1 MHAKIEVRG
10 DADRLAVGCSARGAC
25 KEGDSRLCAVLSR
38 PYQTFPHVT
47 DLPCTFRCFRHN
59 IPALLY
65 RRCTFQLL
73 HCRHAAEL
81 RAAGA
86 DKLCIVNSE
95 AGLNLGAQLLSD
107 LGSSETSVSLLRR
120 GINEALA
127 VRTAAD
133 NSRRDA
139 AAAETQASAAQNGAS
154 SNGSSSNDK
163 KKMPKRQ
170 VELFVL
176 DGKHAYGL
184 RAEALARAVS
194 PDLPCTDCPLVKQQQ
209 EIAALS
215 SLDESLIP
223 GLLSS
228 SSSTVGSV
236 ASVADVDGAAAA
248 AVPAAG
254 LNGSKSAAAA
264 AVNASVGSNAAGG
277 PGAGSV

>member
-1 MHAKIEVRG
+1 MYRHMQNVVSVCVAVLCRP
-10 DADRLAVGCSARGAC
+10 DRPFCISTRLFTQAAFLVPAILHYCSAA
-25 KEGDSRLCAVLSR
+25 A
-38 PYQTFPHVT
+38 
-47 DLPCTFRCFRHN
+47 LPCVFFPN
-59 IPALLY
+59 
-65 RRCTFQLL
+65 
-73 HCRHAAEL
+73 RHAAEL

-86 DKLCIVNSE
+86 DKICIVNSE

-120 GINEALA
+120 GINEALT

-139 AAAETQASAAQNGAS
+139 PAAEPPAAAAENGTS
-154 SNGSSSNDK
+154 SNGSSSSEK
-163 KKMPKRQ
+163 KKKLKQ

-184 RAEALARAVS
+184 RADALARAVS
-194 PDLPCTDCPLVKQQQ
+194 PDLPCTECPLVRQQQ

-223 GLLSS
+223 GALSS
-228 SSSTVGSV
+228 SSSVVSSA
-236 ASVADVDGAAAA
+236 ASAADVDGAAAAAAAAAA